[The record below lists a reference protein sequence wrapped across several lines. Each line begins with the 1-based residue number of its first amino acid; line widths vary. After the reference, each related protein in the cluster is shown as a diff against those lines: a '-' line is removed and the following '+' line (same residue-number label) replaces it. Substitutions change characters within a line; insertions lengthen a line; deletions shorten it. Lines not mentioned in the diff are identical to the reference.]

1 MNIVHNVDDA
11 IVLFGADAVNT
22 LGEYVMGADIV
33 IEEAITLFDFLVEQE
48 TIEPSDEAEFDIHLL
63 LAQHTVAQL
72 FGMFDDRARDGWYA
86 FNESAQEFIVAGVA
100 ANIVNLLSDN
110 CDDCSHGAGGE
121 A

>member
-11 IVLFGADAVNT
+11 IVLFGADAVNSV
-22 LGEYVMGADIV
+22 GEYIMSADIV
-33 IEEAITLFDFLVEQE
+33 IKEAITLFDFLVEQE

-63 LAQHTVAQL
+63 LAQHVVAQL
-72 FGMFDDRARDGWYA
+72 FGMFDDRALEGWDT
-86 FNESAQEFIVAGVA
+86 FNESAQEYIVAGVA

-110 CDDCSHGAGGE
+110 CDECSGAGGE